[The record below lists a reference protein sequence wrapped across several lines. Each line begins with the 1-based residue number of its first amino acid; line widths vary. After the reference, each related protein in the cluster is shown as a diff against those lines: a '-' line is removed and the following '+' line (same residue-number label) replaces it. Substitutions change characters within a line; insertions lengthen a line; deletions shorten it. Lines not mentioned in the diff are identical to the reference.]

1 MKNSVLISNFPT
13 PPADKLLVVRP
24 DNSKFVERYHC
35 GFDCSYTS
43 NEKNNIIIK
52 NIILGLL
59 VHGEI
64 YLTFKDFI
72 ALFDVFAAEDI
83 CSLLE
88 SSLVKI
94 IPDGNILLAIREEE
108 PRIFGTLRSV
118 EVSQQFNF
126 FEEKVNKSKSIPL
139 KSRNNIIQYTENS
152 IVQDKLSADKV
163 DKLLTSEISSD
174 LGNINVKSALG
185 LKSNSIDEV
194 NSMDIHKILRIANI
208 CKSLIYQQ
216 YYNISSATID
226 GYSSA
231 YIGAKSRLLHDH
243 NRNLSIENI
252 SDILRMKEMPDLSFL
267 YKKSIISINDIL
279 ELRSN
284 INGRIFREW
293 YRQEDYDKQSLL
305 TALLNSR
312 KVKKSS
318 VGLVRWIVPN
328 VIGFVS
334 QVAGIATSAI
344 DSLIIDKLVSGWN
357 PYMYLDN
364 VLQSSIDEKVKTYQR
379 LQKKQEMVNR
389 YGSIGRNSPCPC
401 QSGKKYKKCCGK

>member
-1 MKNSVLISNFPT
+1 
-13 PPADKLLVVRP
+13 
-24 DNSKFVERYHC
+24 
-35 GFDCSYTS
+35 
-43 NEKNNIIIK
+43 
-52 NIILGLL
+52 L
-59 VHGEI
+59 VHDEI
-64 YLTFKDFI
+64 YLTFRDFI

-88 SSLVKI
+88 SLLVKI

-108 PRIFGTLRSV
+108 PRTFGTLRSV

-126 FEEKVNKSKSIPL
+126 FEGKVNKSKNIPL
-139 KSRNNIIQYTENS
+139 KSKNNIIQYAENS
-152 IVQDKLSADKV
+152 IVKDKLSADKV

-194 NSMDIHKILRIANI
+194 DSMDIHKILRIANI

-216 YYNISSATID
+216 NYNISSAFID
-226 GYSSA
+226 GYSNA

-252 SDILRMKEMPDLSFL
+252 SDVLRMKEMPDLSFL

-318 VGLVRWIVPN
+318 IGLVRWIVPN

-344 DSLIIDKLVSGWN
+344 DSLIIDKLISGWN

-364 VLQSSIDEKVKTYQR
+364 VLQSSIDEKLRTYQR